1 MGPVCRARA
10 NFGLE
15 SRSRLVLFRRA
26 EPARP
31 TLGLALEFVILFL
44 LVIILAV
51 FRLLGQQSRVE
62 LCGRGEKRTPRSGR
76 RRGGQQLRQLRRAV
90 GKVQQH
96 LHAPPAPPPPE
107 RHRAAASGA
116 SDDDLGPVTNADAS
130 LLTRVAPQQ
139 RLQSNDD
146 DDDDPGRHDQD

>member
-96 LHAPPAPPPPE
+96 HHAPPAPPPPE

-116 SDDDLGPVTNADAS
+116 SDDLGPVTNADAS
-130 LLTRVAPQQ
+130 LLARVAPQQ
-139 RLQSNDD
+139 RQQSN
-146 DDDDPGRHDQD
+146 DDDPGRHDQD